1 MKILLSLCC
10 EGYDADFQQ
19 TLGPEDREV
28 GLKSDIWIKRKDIPS
43 YFQDELAT
51 SAVNFFFRW
60 QRMGFPYGPWG
71 ENPNILIEI
80 VETLEPIYRLYNP
93 PRSPLQ

>member
-1 MKILLSLCC
+1 MCY
-10 EGYDADFQQ
+10 EGYDAGFKQV
-19 TLGPEDREV
+19 LGPDDRETE
-28 GLKSDIWIKRKDIPS
+28 LKSGIWVKRNDIPS
-43 YFQDELAT
+43 FFQDELCT
-51 SAVNFFFRW
+51 SALDFFIRW

-71 ENPNILIEI
+71 ENPNILVEI